1 MRCSKSRADLLIFLL
16 MDAHN
21 SQKRFVKKYL
31 TLLSYCIVLA
41 DKFPNMILLYSLK
54 SSYKRT
60 PETLNKR
67 APPFFSVSKKQ
78 FPRNR
83 RYEIVILQETNGMWR
98 CSEL

>member
-1 MRCSKSRADLLIFLL
+1 

-21 SQKRFVKKYL
+21 TQKRFVKKYL
-31 TLLSYCIVLA
+31 SLLSYCIFFA

-54 SSYKRT
+54 SSYKRP

-67 APPFFSVSKKQ
+67 APLFFFCLEKQ